1 MFNKNNNILH
11 LCNKHILKIKALL
24 LPRNLLMNGQII
36 LSSLLKRNYSELD
49 KRYQDKYKFM
59 KDGHDKDEK

>member
-11 LCNKHILKIKALL
+11 LCNSHILKIKALIM
-24 LPRNLLMNGQII
+24 PRNLLVNGQLI
-36 LSSLLKRNYSELD
+36 LSKLLKRNYSELD

-59 KDGHDKDEK
+59 KDGHEQDKE